1 MKEFQ
6 TILEK
11 YVGQYKD
18 NQTKIKRRDIICAF
32 KEEAEGIRE
41 RAEDYFEKTEEVK
54 RQENLVA
61 HFIAEL
67 NRLHGVTEEE
77 YNDILARIEELRERI
92 ARIEYEKLSSE
103 IHRLNEEQY
112 YHTSN
117 RDMIEIEK
125 EDLEGEAGK
134 IERMLHL
141 LRCSRQQKAVEQ
153 EREELELIRQKLL
166 VSRQKEEDLEPERN
180 ALGSALRR
188 YYGELV
194 EENEKKR
201 QENEEEVRATAE
213 ELGETECRLTTL
225 GEELIQN
232 AAREGGLKNAAA
244 SYDRTEDNFNRCYEE
259 ALVRNILG
267 VYEPGMLE
275 IRREAYEKELEKLS
289 RARQGLK
296 RQQEQAQERS
306 RSRERALQDLQA
318 GQLRGKLMLT
328 QKEDIRKE
336 YEQELN
342 DRRTVLSYLNLEEAV
357 LFDTEKILHASGRKL
372 LEIAGI
378 RRKLEK
384 EEEIGRAHV

>member
-32 KEEAEGIRE
+32 KVEAEGIRE

-141 LRCSRQQKAVEQ
+141 LRCSRQQKAAEQ
-153 EREELELIRQKLL
+153 EREELEMIRQKLL
-166 VSRQKEEDLEPERN
+166 VSRRKEEDLEPEEESEE
-180 ALGSALRR
+180 GPTVYEELRGGAVR
-188 YYGELV
+188 LLDD
-194 EENEKKR
+194 
-201 QENEEEVRATAE
+201 EEEDEDE
-213 ELGETECRLTTL
+213 EDEDDTSPTRR
-225 GEELIQN
+225 IDFN
-232 AAREGGLKNAAA
+232 NLKFGK
-244 SYDRTEDNFNRCYEE
+244 DYE
-259 ALVRNILG
+259 I
-267 VYEPGMLE
+267 
-275 IRREAYEKELEKLS
+275 
-289 RARQGLK
+289 
-296 RQQEQAQERS
+296 
-306 RSRERALQDLQA
+306 
-318 GQLRGKLMLT
+318 
-328 QKEDIRKE
+328 
-336 YEQELN
+336 
-342 DRRTVLSYLNLEEAV
+342 
-357 LFDTEKILHASGRKL
+357 
-372 LEIAGI
+372 
-378 RRKLEK
+378 
-384 EEEIGRAHV
+384 